1 MAKLKPQVVLL
12 GLTSLLNDTAS
23 EMIYP
28 LLPVFLT
35 SVLGA
40 TPVTIGVIEGAADG
54 LASILKYFA
63 GAISDKLP
71 RRKPFVVIG
80 YGLAAASRALISVA
94 GRWPTVLTAR
104 LIDRTG
110 KGIRSAPRDA
120 IIADVTPAA
129 DRGRAFGFQRAL
141 DHTGAVAGPLL
152 ALLFLNVIH
161 VPMRTLFMIAVIPG
175 AIAVVMLAMLLREEV
190 APKRVARLSGCQ
202 VAVEPSEK
210 LGAAP
215 SSGNPA
221 TRPPGNLPR
230 NFWLAITAV
239 ALFSLANSSD
249 AFLILQAHAAG
260 VSTAMLPALWAAHHV
275 IKSLFSTR
283 AGALSDRID
292 RRLLLIGGWTSYA
305 IIYAV
310 FPFAHSLTFF
320 VVLFV
325 LYAIPFTLSEG
336 AERAWISDLVPAE
349 VRGRSFGIYYLA
361 NGLCV
366 LAGTVLF
373 GEIYQHVTPQ
383 AAFWVGAGLALLG
396 AAAVLVVPR
405 RRLSAD
411 YADRSR

>member
-1 MAKLKPQVVLL
+1 MAALKPQVRLL
-12 GLTSLLNDTAS
+12 AFVSLLNDSAS

-40 TPVTIGVIEGAADG
+40 TPVTVGVIEGAADG

-63 GAISDKLP
+63 GSMSDKLP
-71 RRKPFVVIG
+71 RRKPLVVVG
-80 YGLAAASRALISVA
+80 YGLAAASRALIAVA
-94 GRWPTVLTAR
+94 GRWPAVLTAR

-120 IIADVTPAA
+120 IIADVTPAE

-141 DHTGAVAGPLL
+141 DHTGAVIGPLL
-152 ALLFLNVIH
+152 ALLLLNVIH

-175 AIAVVMLAMLLREEV
+175 AIAVLMLMLFLREEPR
-190 APKRVARLSGCQ
+190 APKTSN
-202 VAVEPSEK
+202 
-210 LGAAP
+210 AP
-215 SSGNPA
+215 AIPA
-221 TRPPGNLPR
+221 KLPR
-230 NFWLAITAV
+230 NFYLAITAV

-305 IIYAV
+305 VIYAV
-310 FPFAHSLTFF
+310 FPLAHSLLFF

-336 AERAWISDLVPAE
+336 AERAWISDLVPAAA
-349 VRGRSFGIYYLA
+349 RGKSFGIYYLA

-366 LAGTVLF
+366 LVGTVLF
-373 GEIYQHVTPQ
+373 GEIYQNVSPL
-383 AAFWVGAGLALLG
+383 AAFWVGAGLALLA
-396 AAAVLVVPR
+396 AAAVL
-405 RRLSAD
+405 RLSAD
-411 YADRSR
+411 DADGHR

>member
-1 MAKLKPQVVLL
+1 MAALKPQVRLL
-12 GLTSLLNDTAS
+12 ALVSLLNDSAS

-40 TPVTIGVIEGAADG
+40 TPVTVGVIEGAADG

-63 GAISDKLP
+63 GSMSDKLP
-71 RRKPFVVIG
+71 RRKPLVVIG
-80 YGLAAASRALISVA
+80 YGLAAASRALIGVA
-94 GRWPTVLTAR
+94 GRWPAVLTAR

-120 IIADVTPAA
+120 IIADVTPPE

-141 DHTGAVAGPLL
+141 DHTGAVIGPLL

-161 VPMRTLFMIAVIPG
+161 VPMRTLFMIAVVPG
-175 AIAVVMLAMLLREEV
+175 AIGVVMLLLFLREEPH
-190 APKRVARLSGCQ
+190 AHKA
-202 VAVEPSEK
+202 
-210 LGAAP
+210 
-215 SSGNPA
+215 GNSA
-221 TRPPGNLPR
+221 MTGGKLPR
-230 NFWLAITAV
+230 NFYLAITAV

-249 AFLILQAHAAG
+249 VFLILQAHTAG

-305 IIYAV
+305 VIYVV
-310 FPFAHSLTFF
+310 FPFAHSLLFF

-325 LYAIPFTLSEG
+325 LYAIPFTLYEG
-336 AERAWISDLVPAE
+336 AERAWISDLVPAAAK
-349 VRGRSFGIYYLA
+349 GKSFGIYYLA

-366 LAGTVLF
+366 LVGTVLF
-373 GEIYQHVTPQ
+373 GEIYQHGSPL
-383 AAFWVGAGLALLG
+383 AAFWVGAGLAILG
-396 AAAVLVVPR
+396 AAAVTIVPR
-405 RRLSAD
+405 RLS
-411 YADRSR
+411 S

>member
-1 MAKLKPQVVLL
+1 MAELKPQVRLL
-12 GLTSLLNDTAS
+12 AFVSLLNDSAS

-35 SVLGA
+35 TVLGA
-40 TPVTIGVIEGAADG
+40 TPVTVGVIEGAADG

-63 GAISDKLP
+63 GSISDKLP
-71 RRKPFVVIG
+71 RRKPLVVIG
-80 YGLAAASRALISVA
+80 YGLAAASRALIAVA
-94 GRWPTVLTAR
+94 GRWPAVLTAR

-120 IIADVTPAA
+120 IIADVTPPE

-161 VPMRTLFMIAVIPG
+161 IPMRTLFMIAVIPG
-175 AIAVVMLAMLLREEV
+175 AIGVVMLMLFLREEPHLRRAGDV
-190 APKRVARLSGCQ
+190 ITPSAP
-202 VAVEPSEK
+202 
-210 LGAAP
+210 
-215 SSGNPA
+215 
-221 TRPPGNLPR
+221 LPT
-230 NFWLAITAV
+230 NFYLAITAV

-305 IIYAV
+305 VIYAV
-310 FPFAHSLTFF
+310 FPFAHSLSFF

-336 AERAWISDLVPAE
+336 AERAWISDLVPAAA
-349 VRGRSFGIYYLA
+349 RGKSFGIYYLA

-373 GEIYQHVTPQ
+373 GEIYQHVSPL
-383 AAFWVGAGLALLG
+383 AAFWTGAGLAVFG
-396 AAAVLVVPR
+396 AAAVLIVPR

-411 YADRSR
+411 YADLRR

>member
-1 MAKLKPQVVLL
+1 VPARERLKPQVILL

-28 LLPVFLT
+28 LLPVFLV

-40 TPVTIGVIEGAADG
+40 TPVTVGVIEGAADG

-63 GAISDKLP
+63 GSISDKLP
-71 RRKPFVVIG
+71 RRKPLVVIG
-80 YGLAAASRALISVA
+80 YGLAAASRAIISVA

-120 IIADVTPAA
+120 IIADVTPSA

-161 VPMRTLFMIAVIPG
+161 VQMRTLFMIAVIPG
-175 AIAVVMLAMLLREEV
+175 AIGVVMLIAFLREEPH
-190 APKRVARLSGCQ
+190 APK
-202 VAVEPSEK
+202 PSNS
-210 LGAAP
+210 ATQQP
-215 SSGNPA
+215 S
-221 TRPPGNLPR
+221 NLPR
-230 NFWLAITAV
+230 NFWAAITAI

-249 AFLILQAHAAG
+249 VFLILQAHAAG

-305 IIYAV
+305 VIYAI
-310 FPFAHSLTFF
+310 FPFAHSLLFF

-325 LYAIPFTLSEG
+325 LYAIPGTLSEG

-349 VRGRSFGIYYLA
+349 SRGRSFGIYYLA

-366 LAGTVLF
+366 LTGTVLF

-383 AAFWVGAGLALLG
+383 AAFWTGAGLAVL
-396 AAAVLVVPR
+396 AAGAVLVVPR
-405 RRLSAD
+405 RTLSAD
-411 YADRSR
+411 VADVRR

>member
-1 MAKLKPQVVLL
+1 MAALKPQVRLL
-12 GLTSLLNDTAS
+12 AFVSLLNDSAS

-54 LASILKYFA
+54 LASILKLVA
-63 GAISDKLP
+63 GSLSDRLP
-71 RRKPFVVIG
+71 QRKPLVVAG
-80 YGLAAASRALISVA
+80 YALAAASRALIAVA
-94 GRWPTVLTAR
+94 GRWPAVLTAR

-120 IIADVTPAA
+120 IIADVTPAE

-152 ALLFLNVIH
+152 ALLLLNVIH

-175 AIAVVMLAMLLREEV
+175 AVAVVMLFLFLKEEPHT
-190 APKRVARLSGCQ
+190 PK
-202 VAVEPSEK
+202 PSN
-210 LGAAP
+210 AATQQP
-215 SSGNPA
+215 S
-221 TRPPGNLPR
+221 NLPR

-260 VSTAMLPALWAAHHV
+260 VSTLMLPALWAAHHV

-305 IIYAV
+305 VIYAV
-310 FPFAHSLTFF
+310 FPFVHSLLFF

-336 AERAWISDLVPAE
+336 AERAWISDLVPAAA
-349 VRGRSFGIYYLA
+349 RGKSFGIYYLA

-373 GEIYQHVTPQ
+373 GEIYQHV
-383 AAFWVGAGLALLG
+383 GAP
-396 AAAVLVVPR
+396 AAVLVGAGV
-405 RRLSAD
+405 AGVGGGGGVC
-411 YADRSR
+411 